1 MRTFKMVVSYDGT
14 DFAGFQRQT
23 NARTVQ
29 QVLEEALATIEGCD
43 VTLAGAGRT
52 DSGAHAAAQVVS
64 FSLENPISASDLKQA
79 MNFALNVAGAFD
91 LRALSVRDAPSNF
104 NARFAARGKLYR
116 YRIANTDI
124 MSPFERRFAWH
135 VPRPLD
141 LDAMVEAAAAIV
153 GEHDFAAFQSAGAT
167 VRTTV
172 RTIWSAE
179 WSVIR
184 MEPTDSDLRLD
195 PPERMLMFDVSG
207 SGFLK
212 YMVRAIVGTLV
223 EIGAGRRSAASMRD
237 LLDGRTRA
245 AAGPTAPAH
254 GLCLMRVDYDEPG
267 PVSC

>member
-1 MRTFKMVVSYDGT
+1 MRTFKVVVSYDGT
-14 DFAGFQRQT
+14 DFAGFQRQR
-23 NARTVQ
+23 NARSVQ
-29 QVLEEALATIEGCD
+29 QVLEEALATIEGRE

-52 DSGAHAAAQVVS
+52 DSGAHATGQVVS
-64 FSLENPISASDLKQA
+64 FSLDNPISPPDLKHA
-79 MNFALNVAGAFD
+79 LNFALNVAGAFD
-91 LRALSVRDAPSNF
+91 VRVLSVGDAPSNF

-141 LDAMVEAAAAIV
+141 LGEMAAAAAAIV

-179 WSVIR
+179 WTAMR
-184 MEPTDSDLRLD
+184 MEPTDSGQRLD
-195 PPERMLMFDVSG
+195 PPERMLVFDVSG

-223 EIGAGRRSAASMRD
+223 EIGAGRRSAASMQE
-237 LLDGRTRA
+237 LLDRRA
-245 AAGPTAPAH
+245 RAGAGPTAPAH